1 MKSLES
7 DHQLEFPVVSIIIMN
22 YNYARF
28 LPVAI
33 ESCLSQ
39 TYPKVEIIVVD
50 DGSTDDSQAIISS
63 FGDKII
69 HVFKSNGG
77 QASALNAGFEAS
89 DGDIICLLDAD
100 DVFLPEKVEYV
111 VNQFSTLPECSWVFT
126 ESAPIETNEI
136 QLDTIDSLFSLILAN
151 SPPDQLEDVDFRN
164 SVCNGKIPNFTPSTS
179 NLSFSRALLSL
190 MMPLPEVKGI
200 SGVAI
205 SDLYIKTLAV
215 ALGVG
220 RVSKK
225 NLGIYRFHNN
235 YYTNLDLDKKRRIF
249 GEINVSTGYWM
260 SKNFNQLKQVSAK
273 FFSKGYAAYLSSYYS
288 KDFSADA
295 NCEQMYRDYLK
306 SCSSAERIQI
316 RAMVAYYYLRLRFK
330 DFV

>member
-1 MKSLES
+1 MKYI
-7 DHQLEFPVVSIIIMN
+7 QLDQQPELPVVSIVIMN
-22 YNYARF
+22 YNYSSF

-39 TYPKVEIIVVD
+39 TYPKLEVVVVD
-50 DGSTDDSQAIISS
+50 DGSIDNSQAVISS
-63 FGDKII
+63 FGDRIVP
-69 HVFKSNGG
+69 VFKPNGG
-77 QASALNAGFEAS
+77 QASALNAGFKAS
-89 DGDIICLLDAD
+89 RGDIICLLDAD
-100 DVFLPEKVEYV
+100 DVFLPDKVEYIV
-111 VNQFSTLPECSWVFT
+111 GQYLTLPECNWVFT

-136 QLDTIDSLFSLILAN
+136 QLDTINALFSLILAN
-151 SPPDQLEDVDFRN
+151 SPPDQLEDIDFRTG
-164 SVCNGKIPNFTPSTS
+164 VRDGKIPNFTPSTS
-179 NLSFSRALLSL
+179 NLSFARALLSHL
-190 MMPLPEVKGI
+190 IPLPEVKGI

-235 YYTNLDLDKKRRIF
+235 YYTNLDLNKKRRIF

-260 SKNFNQLKQVSAK
+260 AKNFPELDKISKK
-273 FFSKGYAAYLSSYYS
+273 FLAKGYAAYLISNYS
-288 KDFSADA
+288 KDNFADA
-295 NCEQMYRDYLK
+295 DCREMLKKYLANCSLWKRLDVYLLI
-306 SCSSAERIQI
+306 AHYYI
-316 RAMVAYYYLRLRFK
+316 RLLSK